1 MKRNWKNKEFQ
12 RPPRGACAAAESNKR
27 EITGLGTGTIGKPT
41 KPADKDT
48 AWAGNYVW
56 YGNYEGCPMR
66 YRVLDPHSTKY
77 GGDTMLL
84 DCDSVLYSAVF
95 YDYVN
100 QNKDAL
106 YSNEWAYSDVK
117 KGLNEGYDGF
127 LTCSFTDPERAAIA
141 DSTVGTHRIKVGSP
155 LNRYFPKYTRLN
167 NDKIFLLDF
176 EDVLN
181 TDYGYSSDCGYDA
194 GWNWHKVES
203 RKKSGS
209 DWGWWLRSPNSHI
222 GDRPGDYA
230 EDYVGGWAGSV
241 DDRGIVHD
249 DSDVRSPSIGVS
261 PAFNV
266 NLSSVIFSS
275 LITFGSGEYKL
286 TLKDEELGIQVTEGE
301 NVTRSGNTVTVP
313 YTIGKTLKGDNSD
326 NATQVSVLLLDHAYI
341 PGEKVFDSAKFNYQK
356 LKVNSFSKEG
366 TGTFDL
372 PAAYADKVCG
382 VDYYAYILA
391 EDVND
396 TYETDYA
403 SEPVAITIGK
413 IPV

>member
-1 MKRNWKNKEFQ
+1 MNK
-12 RPPRGACAAAESNKR
+12 K

-48 AWAGNYVW
+48 
-56 YGNYEGCPMR
+56 
-66 YRVLDPHSTKY
+66 
-77 GGDTMLL
+77 
-84 DCDSVLYSAVF
+84 
-95 YDYVN
+95 
-100 QNKDAL
+100 
-106 YSNEWAYSDVK
+106 EWAYSDVK
-117 KGLNEGYDGF
+117 KGLNEGSYSF
-127 LTCSFTDPERAAIA
+127 LTCSFTEPERAAIA
-141 DSTVGTHRIKVGSP
+141 DSTVGTHHIKVGSP
-155 LNRYFPKYTRLN
+155 LNKYFPKYTRLN

-181 TDYGYSSDCGYDA
+181 TDYGYSSDCGFGVD
-194 GWNWHKVES
+194 WNQHNVDN
-203 RKKSGS
+203 RKKAGS
-209 DWGWWLRSPNSHI
+209 DRGWWLRSPNAHI
-222 GDRPGDYA
+222 GDHPGDYA
-230 EDYVGGWAGSV
+230 EDYVGGYAGV
-241 DDRGIVHD
+241 VNDRGAVID
-249 DSDVRSPSIGVS
+249 DLSVRYDFGVS

-266 NLSSVIFSS
+266 RLSSVIFSS
-275 LITFGSGEYKL
+275 LIISGSEEYKL
-286 TLKDEELGIQVTEGE
+286 TLKDEELGIQVTKGE

-313 YTIGKTLKGDNSD
+313 YTIGKTSKGDNSD
-326 NATQVSVLLLDHAYI
+326 NATLVSALLLDHAYI
-341 PGEKVFDSAKFNYQK
+341 PGENVFDSAKFNYQK

-413 IPV
+413 